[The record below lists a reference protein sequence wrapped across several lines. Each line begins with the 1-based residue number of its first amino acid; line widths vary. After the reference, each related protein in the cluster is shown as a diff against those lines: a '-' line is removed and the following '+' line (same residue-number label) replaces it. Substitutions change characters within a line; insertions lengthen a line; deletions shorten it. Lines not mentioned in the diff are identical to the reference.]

1 MPPQKRPK
9 SFISTAQN
17 VVQNLIGVKD
27 KSNSSSKCL
36 KVYCPAKKQLLYS
49 PSHEEVQ
56 LCHCIMQQANEF
68 IKKELIH
75 YLPAEPIY
83 LNKDKQVSHDRG
95 FQLTSF
101 FFIFVVIAENNY
113 VTRHFWDQLGAA
125 FRLDPTW
132 NWLLQA

>member
-83 LNKDKQVSHDRG
+83 LNKDKQILDFMFMSDAMIKSKG
-95 FQLTSF
+95 YDDSFLKKFSKTQLFTYYL
-101 FFIFVVIAENNY
+101 ETHY
-113 VTRHFWDQLGAA
+113 GARKRA
-125 FRLDPTW
+125 
-132 NWLLQA
+132 N